1 MLSRV
6 DYVCFALLTPDR
18 NDLVVGNGINFRCT
32 ECVLQPRKRHV
43 SDSSRRHTAT

>member
-32 ECVLQPRKRHV
+32 ECITSTSQKARL
-43 SDSSRRHTAT
+43 